1 MGRNSNGEND
11 PEHLSEEDR
20 VDIRKPETMIIRP
33 ALPSKK
39 VTVEEEVDVD
49 IDEEEDERVLV
60 INHRENET
68 ASPEEDEDSGRED
81 SAFVHKF
88 KPWQQSVAQNVL
100 GAPLS

>member
-1 MGRNSNGEND
+1 MALSVRNSPLNSKGHTTTLSKLLY
-11 PEHLSEEDR
+11 HL
-20 VDIRKPETMIIRP
+20 IIITNYFFFTFQIRP

-39 VTVEEEVDVD
+39 VTVDEEVDVD

-81 SAFVHKF
+81 SA
-88 KPWQQSVAQNVL
+88 
-100 GAPLS
+100 

>member
-1 MGRNSNGEND
+1 MTFNVKG
-11 PEHLSEEDR
+11 HTTTLSQLFDHPTNNN
-20 VDIRKPETMIIRP
+20 KCLFLNFQIRP

-39 VTVEEEVDVD
+39 VTVDEEVDVD

-81 SAFVHKF
+81 SA
-88 KPWQQSVAQNVL
+88 
-100 GAPLS
+100 

>member
-1 MGRNSNGEND
+1 MSLKVNPKLNFFATQQNNN
-11 PEHLSEEDR
+11 
-20 VDIRKPETMIIRP
+20 KFTFFTFQIRP

-81 SAFVHKF
+81 SA
-88 KPWQQSVAQNVL
+88 
-100 GAPLS
+100 

>member
-1 MGRNSNGEND
+1 MTTQQNNNKC
-11 PEHLSEEDR
+11 LFLNFQ
-20 VDIRKPETMIIRP
+20 IRP

-39 VTVEEEVDVD
+39 VTVDEEVDVD

-81 SAFVHKF
+81 SAWSHKF
-88 KPWQQSVAQNVL
+88 SEA
-100 GAPLS
+100 SCH